1 MKSDVLRYQLLW
13 NFGGLYVDVDFECI
27 KPLDILLEKLSFFVG
42 YLHPSFGIKGGGLD
56 KYNLPNNHKNAMN
69 NAVLACSPNHPL
81 LMKMFNHMESRKDKF
96 SLMSWVEAFRCTGPY
111 ALHYVL
117 EDVNF
122 LDEHTGI
129 AILPYQILY
138 PESAPGM
145 QRYNFKKVSRD
156 KRFLRSHPEAMAVHH
171 HSCTWL

>member
-1 MKSDVLRYQLLW
+1 MVW
-13 NFGGLYVDVDFECI
+13 I
-27 KPLDILLEKLSFFVG
+27 
-42 YLHPSFGIKGGGLD
+42 
-56 KYNLPNNHKNAMN
+56 YNLPNNHKYGING
-69 NAVLACSPNHPL
+69 AVLACSPNHPL

-96 SLMSWVEAFRCTGPY
+96 PIRSWVEAFKSTGPY

-138 PESAPGM
+138 PESASWDAEGITL
-145 QRYNFKKVSRD
+145 KKFQEIKD
-156 KRFLRSHPEAMAVHH
+156 FLRSHPEAMAVHH
-171 HSCTWL
+171 HSCTWH